1 MYTCY
6 ECGKQIKGEKMVIT
20 NPPIYLIKLGIDF
33 VKHMH
38 KKCYNEA
45 EIKAEKEL

>member
-6 ECGKQIKGEKMVIT
+6 ECGKQIKGEKIIIT